1 MHINININEN
11 NLKLLKKK
19 LFIFHNEIWE
29 LNDH

>member
-19 LFIFHNEIWE
+19 LFIFHYEIWE